1 MGHYSANPARQ
12 APVRRDSQI
21 SPQEPGLKKSKNLTL
36 KVYNRIMKLMLDYE
50 IVPGQRLVFV
60 DLANQLKVSRTPV
73 NNALSILAQEGYLD
87 FVPNQGYSVRRL
99 SQKDAEELYQIREV
113 LEVGFIEQAIRNIT
127 EKKLIN
133 VEKQKLAYEKAIS
146 DRVHRNLFILDTEF
160 HLAILDMAGNR
171 ILSARYQDLSQKIF
185 LRFRIEELKIDRID
199 QICIEHHQLYEA
211 LSLRDAERAKGLIMV
226 HHQNSRESLF
236 PIIFQE
242 KN

>member
-1 MGHYSANPARQ
+1 M
-12 APVRRDSQI
+12 
-21 SPQEPGLKKSKNLTL
+21 KKSKNLTL

-60 DLANQLKVSRTPV
+60 DLAKQLKVSRTPV

-99 SQKDAEELYQIREV
+99 SQKDAEELYRIREV
-113 LEVGFIEQAIRNIT
+113 LEVGFLEQAIQKMT
-127 EKKLIN
+127 KKKLIN
-133 VEKQKLAYEKAIS
+133 VENHKLAYEKAIS
-146 DRVHRNLFILDTEF
+146 DRVHRNLFILDTDF
-160 HLAILDMAGNR
+160 HLSILDMAGNK
-171 ILSARYQDLSQKIF
+171 ILSHRYKDLSRKIF
-185 LRFRIEELKIDRID
+185 LRFRIEELKVDRIE
-199 QICIEHHQLYEA
+199 QISIEHDQLYEA
-211 LSLRDAERAKGLIMV
+211 LSLKDIERAKGLVMV

>member
-1 MGHYSANPARQ
+1 
-12 APVRRDSQI
+12 
-21 SPQEPGLKKSKNLTL
+21 
-36 KVYNRIMKLMLDYE
+36 MKLMLDYE

-60 DLANQLKVSRTPV
+60 DLAKQLKVSRTPV

-113 LEVGFIEQAIRNIT
+113 LEVGFIEQAIDSVT

-133 VEKQKLAYEKAIS
+133 IEKQKRAYEEAIS
-146 DRVHRNLFILDTEF
+146 YRVHRNLFILDTDF
-160 HLAILDMAGNR
+160 HLSILDMAGNK
-171 ILSARYQDLSQKIF
+171 ILSNRYRDLSRKIF
-185 LRFRIEELKIDRID
+185 LRFRIEELRMDRIE
-199 QICIEHHQLYEA
+199 QICIEHDQLYEA
-211 LSLRDAERAKGLIMV
+211 LSLKDVERAKGLVMV

>member
-1 MGHYSANPARQ
+1 
-12 APVRRDSQI
+12 
-21 SPQEPGLKKSKNLTL
+21 
-36 KVYNRIMKLMLDYE
+36 MKLMLDYE

-60 DLANQLKVSRTPV
+60 DLAKQLKVSRTPV

-113 LEVGFIEQAIRNIT
+113 LEVGFIEQAIHNIT
-127 EKKLIN
+127 EKRLVN
-133 VEKQKLAYEKAIS
+133 VENHKLSYEKAIS
-146 DRVHRNLFILDTEF
+146 DRVHRNLFILDTDF
-160 HLAILDMAGNR
+160 HLSILDMAGNK
-171 ILSARYQDLSQKIF
+171 ILSNRYKELSRKIF
-185 LRFRIEELKIDRID
+185 LRFRIEELKMARIE
-199 QICIEHHQLYEA
+199 QIRIEHDQLYEA
-211 LSLRDAERAKGLIMV
+211 LSLKDVERAKGLVMV

>member
-1 MGHYSANPARQ
+1 
-12 APVRRDSQI
+12 
-21 SPQEPGLKKSKNLTL
+21 LKKSKNLTL

-113 LEVGFIEQAIRNIT
+113 LEVGFIDQAIKNIT

-199 QICIEHHQLYEA
+199 QIRIEHHQLYEA
-211 LSLRDAERAKGLIMV
+211 LSLRDVERAKGLIMV

>member
-1 MGHYSANPARQ
+1 
-12 APVRRDSQI
+12 
-21 SPQEPGLKKSKNLTL
+21 
-36 KVYNRIMKLMLDYE
+36 MKLMLDYE

-73 NNALSILAQEGYLD
+73 NNALSILAQEGYLE

-113 LEVGFIEQAIRNIT
+113 LEVGFIEQAIQNMT
-127 EKKLIN
+127 EKRLIK

-146 DRVHRNLFILDTEF
+146 DRVHRNLFILDTDF
-160 HLAILDMAGNR
+160 HLSILDMAGNK
-171 ILSARYQDLSQKIF
+171 ILSSRYMDLSRRIF
-185 LRFRIEELKIDRID
+185 LRFRIEELRMDRIE
-199 QICIEHHQLYEA
+199 QIRIEHDQLYEA
-211 LSLRDAERAKGLIMV
+211 LSLKDVERAKGLVMV

>member
-1 MGHYSANPARQ
+1 M
-12 APVRRDSQI
+12 
-21 SPQEPGLKKSKNLTL
+21 KKSKNLTL

-113 LEVGFIEQAIRNIT
+113 LEVGFIDQAIKNIT

-199 QICIEHHQLYEA
+199 QIRIEHHQLYEA
-211 LSLRDAERAKGLIMV
+211 LSLRDVERAKGLIMV

>member
-1 MGHYSANPARQ
+1 M
-12 APVRRDSQI
+12 
-21 SPQEPGLKKSKNLTL
+21 KKSKNLTL
-36 KVYNRIMKLMLDYE
+36 RVYNRIMKLMLDYE

-99 SQKDAEELYQIREV
+99 SKKDAEELYQIREV
-113 LEVGFIEQAIRNIT
+113 LEVGFIEQAIQNMT
-127 EKKLIN
+127 EKRLAN

-171 ILSARYQDLSQKIF
+171 ILSTRYNDLSQKIF
-185 LRFRIEELKIDRID
+185 LRLRIEELKIDRID
-199 QICIEHHQLYEA
+199 QIRIEHQQLYEA
-211 LSLRDAERAKGLIMV
+211 LSLRDVERAKGLIMV
-226 HHQNSRESLF
+226 HHQNSRDSLY

>member
-1 MGHYSANPARQ
+1 
-12 APVRRDSQI
+12 
-21 SPQEPGLKKSKNLTL
+21 
-36 KVYNRIMKLMLDYE
+36 MKLMLDYE

-113 LEVGFIEQAIRNIT
+113 LEVGFIEQAIHNIT
-127 EKKLIN
+127 DKKLN
-133 VEKQKLAYEKAIS
+133 YVEKQKLVYEKAIS

-171 ILSARYQDLSQKIF
+171 ILSARYRDLSQKIF

-199 QICIEHHQLYEA
+199 QIRIEHHQLYEA
-211 LSLRDAERAKGLIMV
+211 LSLRDVERAKGLIMV

>member
-1 MGHYSANPARQ
+1 
-12 APVRRDSQI
+12 
-21 SPQEPGLKKSKNLTL
+21 
-36 KVYNRIMKLMLDYE
+36 MKLMLDYE

-113 LEVGFIEQAIRNIT
+113 LEVGFIDQAIKNIT

-199 QICIEHHQLYEA
+199 QIRIEHHQLYEA
-211 LSLRDAERAKGLIMV
+211 LSLRDVERAKGLIMV